1 MALVENVPVLLGA
14 IGSSAEEVPIIEKPV
29 QKLPVGLV
37 FPGQGAQSIGMLSK
51 AAHLPAVQALI
62 KEANEV
68 LGYDILQLCTEGPL
82 EKLKQT
88 RYCQP
93 AIFVASLAA
102 VEMLRAES
110 PEKVNNCKAVAG
122 FSLGEVTALVFSGV
136 VSLKDGLELVK
147 IRAEAMDAATK
158 VGGSQLMVSVVGF
171 ARTKVEDVIS
181 EVKAQF
187 PGTVLQI
194 ANELFSTG
202 FTCSG
207 NGDAINALAAA
218 VKARSGMATI
228 LPTSG
233 AFHTPMMEPAL
244 ETLTAACAK
253 LVPAKGN
260 CLVYS
265 NTIAKPYDS
274 ANQETSFLELL
285 PKQIVSPVLWD
296 TLVRQ
301 MIADGVTDFIEV
313 GPGQQLKAMMRRIDP
328 EVFKVMKNV
337 AA

>member
-1 MALVENVPVLLGA
+1 M
-14 IGSSAEEVPIIEKPV
+14 
-29 QKLPVGLV
+29 
-37 FPGQGAQSIGMLSK
+37 
-51 AAHLPAVQALI
+51 I

-136 VSLKDGLELVK
+136 LSLKDGLELVK

-171 ARTKVEDVIS
+171 ARSQVEDVIS
-181 EVKAQF
+181 EVKQLF
-187 PGTVLQI
+187 PGTILQI

-202 FTCSG
+202 FTVSG
-207 NGDAINALAAA
+207 HGDAINALAVA
-218 VKARSGMATI
+218 VKARSNKCVATI

-244 ETLTAACAK
+244 EPLTAACAK

-260 CLVYS
+260 CPVYS

-296 TLVRQ
+296 TLVLQ

-313 GPGQQLKAMMRRIDP
+313 GPGQQLKSMMRRIDP